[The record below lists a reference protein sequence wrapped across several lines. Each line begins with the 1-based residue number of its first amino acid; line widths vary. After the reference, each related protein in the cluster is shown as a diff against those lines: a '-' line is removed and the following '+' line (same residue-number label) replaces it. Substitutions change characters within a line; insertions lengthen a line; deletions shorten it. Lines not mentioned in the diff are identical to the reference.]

1 MFIRATWK
9 SKSEPRQAR
18 NAAVAGRFVGMS
30 ARPTRTDD
38 SLGCADARFIE
49 MTRGLFD

>member
-9 SKSEPRQAR
+9 SKSEPRQAHHT
-18 NAAVAGRFVGMS
+18 AIAGRFIGMS
-30 ARPTRTDD
+30 ARPTRADD
-38 SLGCADARFIE
+38 SLGCADPRFVE